1 MIAALQMYDWPEMR
15 DATDRWWAGLSRHL
29 GIDVPLSR
37 TDDYT
42 TPWFDDALAFAQ
54 TCGYPFTHA
63 LKGKVRIVATPHYEA
78 DGCEG
83 PNYCSFVFAREKR
96 PLADYRGT
104 VAAVNS
110 ADSMSGM
117 LALKL
122 VFAPHAEQGRFFS
135 HAIESGGHLRSL
147 AAVRA
152 GRADVC
158 AIDSVC
164 VALARR
170 YRPQDLE
177 GLIEIARSPSV
188 PGLPLITRA
197 GDPVRL
203 REGLARAFADPELVE
218 AREALLM
225 LGYSVLEASAYGR
238 ITALEAEMERAGGVA
253 LL

>member
-1 MIAALQMYDWPEMR
+1 M
-15 DATDRWWAGLSRHL
+15 
-29 GIDVPLSR
+29 
-37 TDDYT
+37 
-42 TPWFDDALAFAQ
+42 
-54 TCGYPFTHA
+54 
-63 LKGKVRIVATPHYEA
+63 
-78 DGCEG
+78 
-83 PNYCSFVFAREKR
+83 
-96 PLADYRGT
+96 
-104 VAAVNS
+104 
-110 ADSMSGM
+110 
-117 LALKL
+117 
-122 VFAPHAEQGRFFS
+122 
-135 HAIESGGHLRSL
+135 
-147 AAVRA
+147 RA

-197 GDPVRL
+197 GDPVGL
-203 REGLARAFADPELVE
+203 REGLARAFADPALVE

-225 LGYSVLEASAYGR
+225 SGYSVLEASAYGR